1 MAPAILPA
9 SGIYAIVNT
18 ATGKRY
24 IGSACNI
31 AARWRFHRSMLA
43 NNRHHS
49 RKLQHS
55 WTKHGA
61 GVFEFSVIEYVA
73 DKSLLILR
81 EQVWIDYFESATDAG
96 YNVLPTAGSHFG
108 VKQSEAHIASRVRAH
123 QGAKRSIETRE
134 RIAAAARGR
143 KQSPEQVANRIAH
156 IVGKKQT
163 REHIEKAS
171 IARIGRKNTPESIE
185 RMRAVVKTPEA
196 RANMSAAAKGKKL
209 SPESIAKREATKRA
223 NRLARQQS

>member
-1 MAPAILPA
+1 MAGQSVAA
-9 SGIYAIVNT
+9 SGIYAIVNKVN
-18 ATGKRY
+18 GKRY
-24 IGSACNI
+24 VGSAVNL

-43 NNRHHS
+43 AGKHHS
-49 RKLQHS
+49 RKLQNS
-55 WTKHGA
+55 WAKHGRDC
-61 GVFEFSVIEYVA
+61 FEFYVIEHVSV
-73 DKSLLILR
+73 KQMLIPR
-81 EQVWIDYFESATDAG
+81 EQVWIDHFMAATDAG
-96 YNVLPTAGSHFG
+96 YNVLPTAGSRLG
-108 VKQSEAHIASRVRAH
+108 MSQSEAQIAALARAH
-123 QGAKRSIETRE
+123 IGAKRSAETRE

-143 KQSPEQVANRIAH
+143 KQTPEQVAKRIAH

-171 IARIGRKNTPESIE
+171 VARIGRKNTPESIA

-196 RANMSAAAKGKKL
+196 RANMSAAALGKKL